1 MEKALRILIVEDEAI
16 VALQI
21 EMFLED
27 AGHQVVG
34 QADVYETAVQIAQ
47 SERPDLA
54 LVDVRLGRGSNGL
67 DVAAALKQMDV
78 PALLVTGNC
87 PAEPR
92 SDIAIG
98 CLHKPF
104 NEKQI
109 ILAVEAVEAVLA
121 GKAPEHT
128 VDQLCLYA

>member
-1 MEKALRILIVEDEAI
+1 MEKVLRILIVEDEAL

-27 AGHQVVG
+27 AGHEVIG
-34 QADVYETAVQIAQ
+34 QADVYDAALEIAR
-47 SERPDLA
+47 SEHPDLA
-54 LVDVRLGRGSNGL
+54 LVDVRLAHGSSGL
-67 DVAAALKQMDV
+67 DVAAALKEMNI

-92 SDIAIG
+92 FDIAIG

-109 ILAVEAVEAVLA
+109 VLAVKAAEAVLA
-121 GKAPEHT
+121 GEAPEHT